1 VSRLIGAPPGYV
13 GFEQGGLLTEQI
25 TKKPYSVLLLDE
37 IEKAH
42 HDLFDLLLQV
52 MDHATLTDNNGRAAD
67 FRHVVL
73 IFTTNAGAREM
84 SSSRMGFGSTGRPE
98 LVRGSESGDAEFGID
113 GSKGGNAKSA
123 IERTFSPEFRNR
135 LDAWIAFSGLPRPV
149 ILRVVDKQVEE
160 LRAQLREKN
169 VDLELDEGSREW
181 LAEHG
186 FSPQFGARP
195 MARLLQQVMKKPLA
209 ERILFGDL
217 QEGGKVRVSAV
228 DGKIVLEKA
237 G

>member
-1 VSRLIGAPPGYV
+1 
-13 GFEQGGLLTEQI
+13 
-25 TKKPYSVLLLDE
+25 
-37 IEKAH
+37 
-42 HDLFDLLLQV
+42 
-52 MDHATLTDNNGRAAD
+52 
-67 FRHVVL
+67 
-73 IFTTNAGAREM
+73 
-84 SSSRMGFGSTGRPE
+84 MGFGSTGRPE

-169 VDLELDEGSREW
+169 VDLELDDASREW